1 MWGRLFCFADTGLVR
16 SCLIVKGGHF
26 NSSCDEMQGN
36 LFSCEEREK
45 EEELEVVVQ
54 TRERRGDWGLAGPR
68 GLEGQSGAKV
78 QNTTHWLEVT
88 ADPALTNHR
97 KQRDVQIM
105 CS

>member
-16 SCLIVKGGHF
+16 SCLILKGGHF

-54 TRERRGDWGLAGPR
+54 TRERRGDWGLL
-68 GLEGQSGAKV
+68 GLEGLRASQGLKCK
-78 QNTTHWLEVT
+78 TR
-88 ADPALTNHR
+88 LTGWR
-97 KQRDVQIM
+97 LLLILP
-105 CS
+105 